1 MNTVQEIMENGQDE
15 KATERKNLNLSQSV
29 TTVQKQTFGKRARA
43 CFR

>member
-1 MNTVQEIMENGQDE
+1 MNKVQEIIETGQDE

-29 TTVQKQTFGKRARA
+29 TTDQKQTFGKRART